1 MKRVLYI
8 NELLLCAVSIA
19 FTSLHL
25 YLFHEKWF
33 AREYIVA
40 YLIYGASAALLTNFL
55 ISDLKSKDGRPSA
68 KETVF
73 GTVSALP
80 LFFMAV
86 LYFLPFGRINLW
98 IILIFLATI
107 IVLATI
113 WFKGGSKY
121 VLIGIFALLTLS
133 LLGAYVMSVISRVPM
148 GTGYSSEYRAA
159 HSWEF
164 FIAENGGAAQF
175 NAIPTMIAFLLADK
189 FCDKMSCENA

>member
-25 YLFHEKWF
+25 YLFHEEWF
-33 AREYIVA
+33 AWDYIVA
-40 YLIYGASAALLTNFL
+40 YLIYGASAALLTYFL

-80 LFFMAV
+80 LF

-148 GTGYSSEYRAA
+148 GTGYSPEYRAA

-175 NAIPTMIAFLLADK
+175 NAIPTMIAFLLADR
-189 FCDKMSCENA
+189 FCDKMSYENV